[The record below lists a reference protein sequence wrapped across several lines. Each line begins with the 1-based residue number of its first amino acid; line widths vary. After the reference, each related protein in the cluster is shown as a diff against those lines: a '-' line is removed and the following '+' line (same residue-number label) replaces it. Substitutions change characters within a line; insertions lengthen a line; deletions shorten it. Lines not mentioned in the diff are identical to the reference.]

1 MDLSYFFWSRF
12 GHVFCSCFRARDF
25 TSSIFSVSPAVVK
38 HIVRIGSRAL
48 LLAFGSCRLGVSSG
62 ARKAQ
67 RLVFLS
73 FWCVPFVESFRLFLC
88 GSFGMDGSFEVVLD
102 ICDGFFS
109 GVGVSV
115 CNQI

>member
-1 MDLSYFFWSRF
+1 MEKTLFYW
-12 GHVFCSCFRARDF
+12 VFS
-25 TSSIFSVSPAVVK
+25 FSVSVCFRPFPFVSGV
-38 HIVRIGSRAL
+38 
-48 LLAFGSCRLGVSSG
+48 LGVVWVSRQG

-102 ICDGFFS
+102 NCDGFFS

-115 CNQI
+115 CNRI